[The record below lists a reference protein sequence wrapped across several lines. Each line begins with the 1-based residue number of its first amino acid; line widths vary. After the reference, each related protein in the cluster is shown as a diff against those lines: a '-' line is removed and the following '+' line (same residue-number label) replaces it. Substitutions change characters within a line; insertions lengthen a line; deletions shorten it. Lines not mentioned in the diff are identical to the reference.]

1 MTQAKIVTLGWR
13 QERVKATG
21 RWTPTFQRQ
30 MHSVKLC
37 WLMKLLELLLQ
48 VRTSPTTVNHQ
59 LRLEWK
65 VVRGTRA
72 DSAKLRCF
80 DPCQLDIWVFDE
92 SRSPIGISSS
102 CCWSQ
107 NITCS
112 DFIYPGIAQ
121 EVEYLLNQWSCLE
134 VLHPALANC
143 LVHVFGWFASWF
155 YSFVCSLTLQ
165 IISHDSPKLDLQ
177 QLGSD

>member
-1 MTQAKIVTLGWR
+1 MTQLKIVTLGWR

-30 MHSVKLC
+30 MHCVKLC

-48 VRTSPTTVNHQ
+48 VRTSPTTSQSSTQIRMESSEGNAG
-59 LRLEWK
+59 RL
-65 VVRGTRA
+65 G
-72 DSAKLRCF
+72 
-80 DPCQLDIWVFDE
+80 IWVFDE

-165 IISHDSPKLDLQ
+165 IISHDSPELDLQ

>member
-1 MTQAKIVTLGWR
+1 
-13 QERVKATG
+13 
-21 RWTPTFQRQ
+21 
-30 MHSVKLC
+30 MHCVKLC

-48 VRTSPTTVNHQ
+48 VRTSPTTSQSSTQIRMESSEGNAG
-59 LRLEWK
+59 RL
-65 VVRGTRA
+65 G
-72 DSAKLRCF
+72 
-80 DPCQLDIWVFDE
+80 IWVFDE

-165 IISHDSPKLDLQ
+165 IISHDSPELDLQ